1 MTTSDAAHIDTEAVT
16 QEMARI
22 AEVFR
27 ALSQAWT
34 AGRGAIEAGG
44 AAIGAGRLAD
54 AMRPPYE
61 AVSVPLHAAGQ
72 VIPGLYDA
80 LSAAGASCT
89 SIYTGGDAHGAKAC
103 VAAAVPA
110 LPPS

>member
-1 MTTSDAAHIDTEAVT
+1 MTTPGAHIDTEAVT
-16 QEMARI
+16 QEMARV

-27 ALSQAWT
+27 ALSQAWA

-54 AMRPPYE
+54 AMRTPYE
-61 AVSVPLHAAGQ
+61 AISVPLHAAGQ

-80 LSAAGASCT
+80 LAGAGSSCT
-89 SIYTGGDAHGAKAC
+89 TIYTGGDARGAQAC
-103 VAAAVPA
+103 VAAATPA